1 MSLRLLPREA
11 YGAVRPLLTQWE
23 VRSHRPL
30 AQVLFDGLQDGKVY
44 ADDAERPTT
53 ALICPANGF
62 CFACGEPRTDFV
74 RALLPELQTDLPE
87 KPELYATSAAWRT
100 ALAPLFAGTVHR
112 LGFDHDGRRAVP
124 PAPLAGLSLVPIEPW
139 MRTRWNPAGDR
150 SGLDPWIFDI
160 WGGPA
165 GFAARSFG
173 LAILSEWQPVAF
185 TAACAIGGGE
195 AEVEVGTASAWRQ
208 RGLATAACH
217 AFMAECRRR
226 SLSPTWTCQAEN
238 TASIALAK
246 RLGYRVTEDVWGF
259 PLEAG

>member
-1 MSLRLLPREA
+1 M
-11 YGAVRPLLTQWE
+11 Q
-23 VRSHRPL
+23 SHRPL

-44 ADDAERPTT
+44 ADDTERATT

-62 CFACGEPRTDFV
+62 CFACGEPRAGLV
-74 RALLPELQTDLPE
+74 RALLPELRAELPE

-100 ALAPLFAGTVHR
+100 ALAPLFAGSLHR
-112 LGFDHDGRRAVP
+112 LGFERDGPDGVP
-124 PAPLAGLSLVPIEPW
+124 PALAPGLSLTAIEPW
-139 MRTRWNPAGDR
+139 MAQRWNPADDQT
-150 SGLDPWIFDI
+150 GLDPWIFDI
-160 WGGPA
+160 WGGPD

-173 LAILSEWQPVAF
+173 MAVLSEGQPVAF
-185 TAACAIGGGE
+185 TAACAIGGDE

-208 RGLATAACH
+208 RGLATAACR
-217 AFMAECRRR
+217 AFMAECRQR

-259 PLEAG
+259 PLEAE